1 MENNVYEPPK
11 AYDQQHSKPKG
22 SFFRGL
28 LWGIAIDIVGT
39 TCVSVVHVFLY
50 VFYRAYNGVGEAEIV
65 QELSHL
71 DPYSSGAIVG
81 MLIGLVLSFFGGYIC
96 AKKSGSGAPNSVYV
110 LCAIS
115 SALCFYL
122 GELGEGS
129 YSIVENLL
137 FAIITGGTV
146 VSGGRLWLKEN
157 A

>member
-28 LWGIAIDIVGT
+28 LWGIAIDIGGT
-39 TCVSVVHVFLY
+39 ACVWVVYVFLY
-50 VFYRAYNGVGEAEIV
+50 AFYSAYNGVGEAEIV

-71 DPYSSGAIVG
+71 DPYSSGAIVAT
-81 MLIGLVLSFFGGYIC
+81 LTGLVLSFFGGYIC
-96 AKKSGSGAPNSVYV
+96 AKKSGSGAPNSVYA

-122 GELGEGS
+122 GEGS
-129 YSIVENLL
+129 YSIVESLL
-137 FAIITGGTV
+137 FAIITGGTI
-146 VSGGRLWLKEN
+146 VSGGKLWLKKN